1 MNDNALREQLVR
13 LLDWEEA
20 HVGFDRA
27 VKGVATARHASRP
40 KGFDHSV
47 WDLVE
52 HLRIAQADILDFC
65 VNPAYEHGLAWP
77 ADYWPKKGAKPTDAA
92 WKRTLAAF
100 RQDTEAMKEIARKVP
115 DVVAPVPTGKPNQT
129 YLRAILLLADH
140 NAYHIAQI
148 VTVRRA
154 LGNWPSR

>member
-13 LLDWEEA
+13 VLGWEEA

-27 VKGVATARHASRP
+27 VKGVSASRRATRP
-40 KGFDHSV
+40 RGFDHSV

-52 HLRIAQADILDFC
+52 HLRIALADILDFC
-65 VNPAYEHGLAWP
+65 ANASYEHRLAWP
-77 ADYWPKKGAKPTDAA
+77 RDYWPKKTDKPTDTA
-92 WKRTLAAF
+92 WKRSLAAF
-100 RQDTEAMKEIARKVP
+100 RRDTEAMKEIARTTP
-115 DVVAPVPTGKPNQT
+115 NLFEAVPTGKPNQT

-140 NAYHIAQI
+140 NAYHVAQI